1 MQRIKIPINSFE
13 FGELSPSFTSRVDT
27 EVYKAGANTIKN
39 LMILGEGG
47 LKKRPGTSRIAA
59 FSSPAVST
67 GRLEL
72 RLEPFI
78 FSDDERYIFAFSN
91 ARLEIFQ
98 INPTTGAVTS
108 IQTITQDVDSAALPW
123 TTARLEQFTYATNGD
138 FMFVCHSEFAT
149 RNIVRTGLT
158 TFQVETFAFDTFAGN
173 TKVAQPYYDF
183 QGEGVTITPSATSGT
198 GVTLTASASYFTSD
212 HVGSYIKIHDAHCE
226 ITGFTSA
233 TVVTAT
239 VYGTIRKQLSIDP
252 LRTSNGSDRV
262 LVNHPAHGLSASTSV
277 TIDRADTVGGI
288 SASNINGSRTI
299 AEIIDDNSY
308 EITAG
313 GSANSSAVGGGA
325 PRISSTGATS
335 EFQEQ
340 SYSTVR
346 GFPQAV
352 TFHENRLWFGGTP
365 SQPDFIWGSQSAK
378 YFNFD
383 IGTAL
388 DNESIEINGG
398 FGAFSQVKH
407 LVSNRDLQVFGTS
420 SESYVPALTE
430 RPITPLNAQVKR
442 QTAFGAA
449 DLKPQ
454 AFDGT
459 TIYLQANGKMVGSY
473 LYNDAEL
480 AYNTSNIAVTA
491 PHLVKNPTQAT
502 VVQGGFSRPE
512 SYIYFVNP
520 DGTLSTF
527 YSLRS
532 ERKAGWA
539 QWSTSG
545 KFHSLCA
552 VGQRL
557 FAAVQRDNG
566 SGSNAYYLEEVLED
580 IPMDYSKEYSGSN
593 GVFTVSGEFANGAK
607 VKVVSGTDFLGEFTV
622 AGGEVDVS
630 AVKSVSSA
638 YIGYQFDVEL
648 ITLPIDAN
656 IATGVMTSDPRHIVM
671 VTLDLVDTL
680 SVSVNNKDLVIRS
693 VTDDFSLAR
702 PKFNGRKEFRLLGY
716 NQDPKITIS
725 QDVPFDL
732 QINGMVI
739 EVVV

>member
-59 FSSPAVST
+59 FSSPSVST

-72 RLEPFI
+72 RLEPFV

-98 INPTTGAVTS
+98 IHPTTGVVSS
-108 IQTITQDVDSAALPW
+108 IQVITQDVDSAALPW
-123 TTARLEQFTYATNGD
+123 TTARLEQFTYATNAD

-149 RNIVRTGLT
+149 RNIVRTSLT
-158 TFQVETFAFDTFAGN
+158 TFQVETFAFDAFAGN

-183 QGEGVTITPSATSGT
+183 HGTGITITPSATSGT
-198 GVTLTASASYFTSD
+198 GKTLTTSASYFTSD

-239 VYGTIRKQLSIDP
+239 IYGTIRKQLSIDA
-252 LRTSNGSDRV
+252 LRTVNGSDRV
-262 LVNHPAHGLSASTSV
+262 VVTHPAHGLSASTSV
-277 TIDRADTVGGI
+277 TVDRADTVGGI
-288 SASNINGSRTI
+288 AANNINGSRTI
-299 AEIIDDNSY
+299 AEILDDNSY

-313 GSANSSAVGGGA
+313 ASATSSAIGGGS

-365 SQPDFIWGSQSAK
+365 SQPDFIWGSQSAR

-383 IGTAL
+383 IGSAL

-430 RPITPLNAQVKR
+430 RPITPTNAQVKR

-454 AFDGT
+454 PFDGT

-502 VVQGGFSRPE
+502 VLQGGFSRPE

-545 KFHSLCA
+545 NFHSLCS

-557 FAAVQRDNG
+557 FTAVQRDNG

-580 IPMDYSKEYSGSN
+580 IPMDYSKEYSGSS

-622 AGGEVDVS
+622 ASGEVDVS
-630 AVKSVSSA
+630 AVKSISSA
-638 YIGYQFDVEL
+638 FIGYQFDIEL

-680 SVSVNNKDLVIRS
+680 SVSVNNKDLIIRS

-702 PKFNGRKEFRLLGY
+702 SKFNGRKEFRLLGY